1 MKFSDWNEVYSST
14 IRSILSMMN
23 AKRLRYFKYTKD
35 NIIRLLE
42 VLNLFDTELFDK
54 YYNFDKLKF
63 KMSFKD
69 FEYLCKKYI
78 KVCKKENNLYGS
90 EIFFN
95 ILVDVRSYFKH
106 ESEKY
111 ILNSIDKFIT
121 ESTIEEREYAERTFP
136 HDNFSFLDD
145 YTKIMIYKGLKIYVF
160 LPFDVGFIYDNNKV
174 KQFDLTWDWW
184 YPIDHYIYI
193 DKQDKNDK
201 IRLF

>member
-69 FEYLCKKYI
+69 FEY
-78 KVCKKENNLYGS
+78 
-90 EIFFN
+90 
-95 ILVDVRSYFKH
+95 
-106 ESEKY
+106 
-111 ILNSIDKFIT
+111 
-121 ESTIEEREYAERTFP
+121 
-136 HDNFSFLDD
+136 
-145 YTKIMIYKGLKIYVF
+145 
-160 LPFDVGFIYDNNKV
+160 
-174 KQFDLTWDWW
+174 
-184 YPIDHYIYI
+184 
-193 DKQDKNDK
+193 
-201 IRLF
+201 